1 MANDIITNLHPDND
15 PSTNLYPNIKKENI
29 PSKSISTDKLDD
41 NVLSLIG
48 SLKPSGTDTSTN
60 ILAFTSNKG
69 IYVATDNGH
78 WYYWNGSAYADG
90 GVYQAVEIAN
100 GSVLYNKLSQDVKNS
115 LKSFYI
121 KEIKRNKLSS
131 DCLKKIALKSYDI
144 TVSSNTYEVYGI
156 KILFSENIN
165 SNIKISF
172 DLINNNNTEITIY
185 DYNVQ
190 NKLINYDLIPSNM
203 SLEFN
208 IIPNSNGLFIRFKSV
223 VYPCNTIIKDII
235 IMDVNDNNISFTSDN
250 IVLFGKGTCIENLTT
265 YDEITTTVSEN
276 SILRKNLNDDC
287 FNDIIN
293 KSYNIE
299 CSTSPHDIY
308 GFKIKFENNVSGN
321 INLKAL
327 MSNINNVNEFTI
339 YDYSISKRFY
349 DGIVNDNIDIS
360 FNVDNIEGVF
370 FRVKN
375 TSKIFPS
382 SFTLNNLH
390 FFNNNIEIEYTTD
403 NYITFGT
410 GTVSESIDVI
420 PKVLNG
426 SNVYNLKNNNILFF
440 GDSITKT
447 SGRNTFPYYVAK
459 LCNATEIN
467 YGQGG
472 SGFSGSAPTVPNS
485 SIIDKI
491 IESHNDNVQCDVI
504 VVAGGTNDWDFG
516 RDYGTFNDIFND
528 TMNNPSFYFNVA
540 KSIKLLMEYYPLKQY
555 LYVIPIPRNQ
565 PNGSGN
571 QHTPNS
577 ITQKT
582 LVDYCNAIKEVC
594 NYFSIPYLD
603 MINISN
609 MHLENEIA
617 RNMYTLDGL
626 HPTDY
631 YNEHIYAPLVANAL
645 KKLKL

>member
-60 ILAFTSNKG
+60 ILAYTSNKG
-69 IYVATDNGH
+69 IYVAIDNGH

>member
-15 PSTNLYPNIKKENI
+15 TNTNLYPNIKKENI
-29 PSKSISTDKLDD
+29 PNKAITTNKLDD
-41 NVLSLIG
+41 DVLSLIG

-60 ILAFTSNKG
+60 ILAYTSNKG

-78 WYYWNGSAYADG
+78 WYYWNGSAYVDG
-90 GVYQAVEIAN
+90 GAYQAVEIAN

-223 VYPCNTIIKDII
+223 VYPCNTIIKDIMI
-235 IMDVNDNNISFTSDN
+235 TDINDNTISFTSDN

-299 CSTSPHDIY
+299 CSTSPYDIY

-571 QHTPNS
+571 QHTQNS